1 MGVVVFTTVHII
13 LALIIIIT
21 VLLQSGKG
29 ADIAGVFGG
38 GGASSAFGP
47 TGAATVFW
55 KITAVAFGLF
65 LITSTVL
72 SILHT
77 RRDQPLPLKTYEKRL
92 PSTPRPP
99 VR

>member
-1 MGVVVFTTVHII
+1 MGIVVFTTFHIV
-13 LALIIIIT
+13 LALVIIIS

-29 ADIAGVFGG
+29 TDIASVFGG
-38 GGASSAFGP
+38 GGGSSAFGP
-47 TGAATVFW
+47 TGAATFLW
-55 KITAVAFGLF
+55 KITAVAFGIF
-65 LITSTVL
+65 LITSTIL

-99 VR
+99 IR